1 MTTTDIAKVHDI
13 EWYAD
18 VPRSIWKHTLFGFLL
33 IAGALGGFSTWA
45 FLAPL
50 AAAVIAPGSFVAT
63 GQNKIVQHLEGGIIR
78 EILVNEGDH
87 VKIDQ
92 PLLRLDETAARAN
105 ERELFLRRARLEA
118 TVARVNAEVH
128 GAEKITFPDIVEK
141 NGNDPEIVSIVQSQ
155 NLNFEAWRTKLG
167 SEIGLLVQ
175 NIESFRFR
183 TEGYQRQLE
192 AVREQLSLLQEEYDG
207 KKSLLDK
214 GLIRRT
220 EIKSIQRAMADAEG
234 QIGQLSAEIAETGA
248 QITKQE
254 QQISQTKDTYRQTA
268 LDELQN
274 VEGELDAVREKS
286 REAENVLRRATID
299 APVSGTVVRMYY
311 HTPGGVIESGKSIL
325 EILPADVPLII
336 EAQVSRTDIDD
347 VKVGQNASVR
357 LTALSQRTTPV
368 LTGTVFYVSADA
380 LRDTSINVAL
390 TGPHEVYLARISL
403 PPGELARVPGFAP
416 TPGMP
421 AEVLIQTAE
430 RSFFD
435 YLTKPIRDSM
445 ARAFMEH

>member
-1 MTTTDIAKVHDI
+1 MTTDIAKVHDI
-13 EWYAD
+13 EWFAE
-18 VPRSIWKHTLFGFLL
+18 VPRSIWKHTLVGLL
-33 IAGALGGFSTWA
+33 LMAGALGGFSAWA

-63 GQNKIVQHLEGGIIR
+63 GQNKIVQHLEGGIIK
-78 EILVNEGDH
+78 EILANEGDH
-87 VKIDQ
+87 VKAGE

-105 ERELFLRRARLEA
+105 ERELFLRRARLET
-118 TVARVNAEVH
+118 TVARVNAEVA
-128 GAEKITFPDIVEK
+128 GADKITFPDTVEK
-141 NGNDPEIVSIVQSQ
+141 NRNDPDIVSIVQSQ

-183 TEGYQRQLE
+183 SEGYRRQLE
-192 AVREQLSLLQEEYDG
+192 AVRQQLSLLQEEYEG
-207 KKSLLDK
+207 KRSLLDK

-254 QQISQTKDTYRQTA
+254 QQIAQTRDTYRQTA

-286 REAENVLRRATID
+286 REAESVLRRATID

-347 VKVGQNASVR
+347 VKVGQTASVR

-368 LTGTVFYVSADA
+368 LTGKVFYVSADA
-380 LRDTSINVAL
+380 LRDTSITASL

-403 PPGELARVPGFAP
+403 APSELARVPGFAP

-421 AEVLIQTAE
+421 AEVLIETAE